1 MSYRVDENGN
11 YVRTV
16 RCGHCYEQGHNKS
29 SCKAKKQHHENYVAE
44 YEKEIADDNF
54 ADDWERDNTKR
65 LLERHK
71 ASLNKSVNRGK
82 NRKCSYCKDEGHT
95 RRTCS
100 FRKGDMN
107 DYAAKCVASREK
119 FVENMTAV
127 GFGIGALGWKK
138 THWGE
143 EQTLTIVESINW
155 RFFTH
160 HSALGETYQYTE
172 FVTARSLTPTE
183 RHPTGVPRTV
193 LLPSKVSNINNMGV
207 SLEFERRCFEVV
219 SPVNPSFPEDFLTLE
234 SGLEAAATSED
245 FNDSRPY
252 SYHGITYDE

>member
-16 RCGHCYEQGHNKS
+16 RCGYCYEQGHNKG
-29 SCKAKKQHHENYVAE
+29 SCKAKKQNHERHIAE
-44 YEKEIADDNF
+44 YEKEIADDIF
-54 ADDWERDNTKR
+54 SDDWDRQHTKR

-71 ASLNKSVNRGK
+71 AELNKSRNRGK

-107 DYAAKCVASREK
+107 NYAVKCIAAREK

-138 THWGE
+138 SHWGD
-143 EQTLTIVESINW
+143 EQTLTIVENINW
-155 RFFTH
+155 KYLTH
-160 HSALGETYQYTE
+160 HSAVDGVYQYTE
-172 FVTARSLTPTE
+172 LVNVRTLVPTE
-183 RHPTGVPRTV
+183 RSPTGHAKTV
-193 LLPSKVSNINNMGV
+193 MLPTKVSNISNAEV
-207 SLEFERRCFEVV
+207 SLQFERRCFEIV
-219 SPVNPSFPEDFLTLE
+219 SPVDPCIPEDFLTLE
-234 SGLEAAATSED
+234 SGLTAAATSED
-245 FNDSRPY
+245 FNESRPY